1 MSAPAAAPSQPA
13 ETDAQPCVAAIDSTA
28 PGWSRPLVERQLA
41 VLGRLAE
48 AGLNVAL
55 AIEGR
60 ATAAADEAA
69 PAALDDIALAYDRV
83 ARAVRRT
90 IALQSERIAH
100 LEAPDAPPADRDE
113 ATAER
118 KATVGH
124 IVRRLANKQ
133 HRPEFTDRI
142 GREARDWLDDENIYG
157 DILAHPVSEIIDW
170 ICRDLGLS
178 PDWVRLAQEAWA
190 QEELQ
195 SGAVGYPLKGHKGLA
210 PPTVARTASP
220 TGKAANVRAASP

>member
-1 MSAPAAAPSQPA
+1 MPAPDEAPPA
-13 ETDAQPCVAAIDSTA
+13 TTETDAQPCAAAIDSTA

-48 AGLNVAL
+48 AGLNIAL

-69 PAALDDIALAYDRV
+69 PPVLDDIALAYDRV

-100 LEAPDAPPADRDE
+100 LESPDTPSPARNE
-113 ATAER
+113 AATER

-195 SGAVGYPLKGHKGLA
+195 SDAVGYPLKGHEGLA
-210 PPTVARTASP
+210 PLAVGRAPRTS
-220 TGKAANVRAASP
+220 GKAAGVRAASP

>member
-1 MSAPAAAPSQPA
+1 MSSSAAAPSQPA
-13 ETDAQPCVAAIDSTA
+13 ETDAPPCVAAIDSTV
-28 PGWSRPLVERQLA
+28 PGWSRLLVERQLA

-48 AGLNVAL
+48 AGLNIAL
-55 AIEGR
+55 AVEGR
-60 ATAAADEAA
+60 AAAAVDEAA
-69 PAALDDIALAYDRV
+69 PMALDDVALAYDRV

-100 LEAPDAPPADRDE
+100 LQAPDAVPASRDE
-113 ATAER
+113 ATTER

-133 HRPEFTDRI
+133 HRPDFTDRI
-142 GREARDWLDDENIYG
+142 GREARDWLEDENIYG

-195 SGAVGYPLKGHKGLA
+195 SGAVGYPLKGHKALD
-210 PPTVARTASP
+210 PPMVARPFSP
-220 TGKAANVRAASP
+220 AGKAANVKAASP